1 MKNRPMNSRPTAVTL
16 RATDL
21 FDSAPDAV
29 AAAINQRLPSDI
41 MSRLA
46 PTAAG
51 TVVTLERPVARV
63 TLLGRRR
70 ILRRMQSVLAD
81 VSTELTRTQ
90 SLEDDAR
97 C

>member
-1 MKNRPMNSRPTAVTL
+1 MTAMTL
-16 RATDL
+16 RA
-21 FDSAPDAV
+21 
-29 AAAINQRLPSDI
+29 AAIAQRLPGDI

-46 PTAAG
+46 STAAG

-63 TLLGRRR
+63 SLLGRRR
-70 ILRRMQSVLAD
+70 ILQRMQSVLAD